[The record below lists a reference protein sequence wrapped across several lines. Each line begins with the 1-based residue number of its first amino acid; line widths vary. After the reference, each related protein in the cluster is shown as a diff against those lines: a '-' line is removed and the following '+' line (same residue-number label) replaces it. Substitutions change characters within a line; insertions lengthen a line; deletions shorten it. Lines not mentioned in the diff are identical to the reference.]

1 MIKLTGWSSASI
13 LYFGDHVYADLADVA
28 STYGWMTGA
37 VIPELE
43 SELIAANNH
52 DFKINLKR
60 LRMLERLIQENQVNL
75 I

>member
-1 MIKLTGWSSASI
+1 
-13 LYFGDHVYADLADVA
+13 
-28 STYGWMTGA
+28 MTGA